1 MKKFTLKD
9 ILSSAAKWEPP
20 EKREP
25 TPKKVVQSE
34 KKPVKPAKI
43 PEKTDYSREFIK
55 KFNSLAASKS
65 RWTIWGRLCCSVCL
79 LHFQR
84 CRPE

>member
-25 TPKKVVQSE
+25 TPKKVAQSE

-43 PEKTDYSREFIK
+43 PEKTDYSRV
-55 KFNSLAASKS
+55 
-65 RWTIWGRLCCSVCL
+65 RLYI
-79 LHFQR
+79 F
-84 CRPE
+84 CRRGPIDGLFVSFAI

>member
-25 TPKKVVQSE
+25 TPKKVAQSE
-34 KKPVKPAKI
+34 KKSVKP
-43 PEKTDYSREFIK
+43 EKSQRKLTTAE
-55 KFNSLAASKS
+55 NSLRNLTVWPPPEAAGQFGK
-65 RWTIWGRLCCSVCL
+65 TLLFCL
-79 LHFQR
+79 PAPFPTL
-84 CRPE
+84 